1 MDEPITPVKLA
12 EECRVDKKTLLDT
25 ARKVLNFA
33 NVFTQG
39 HGAHPLY
46 IFNKVQAEKIRMAI
60 KGGKRVKEQVDVIPI
75 TVGDAPEREDTFVT
89 GAKVS
94 NAVAKT
100 GECELFDVPQV
111 EKTMTTKEV
120 ADVLGVDVKTVQRAA
135 EVLFDSTVEKVS
147 YGGRPT
153 MVFTEEQATAIKQE
167 IQKHHNLPSRQ
178 IDNVTTEL
186 EENETILHAVSILQR
201 RSEEYKK
208 RAEVAEARNA
218 TLEPKGD
225 AYDALMSGDGTY
237 SIKEAAKMLRIKGV
251 GQNNLFKI
259 LRERKY
265 LMASNLPYQ
274 QYVEQGLF
282 VVKAIT
288 VPIKGRDVNMTIT
301 RVTPKGLD
309 WLRKDLGDVA

>member
-1 MDEPITPVKLA
+1 MSMNQQITPVVLA
-12 EECRVDKKTLLDT
+12 NECGVSKERILEVAK
-25 ARKVLNFA
+25 RVLNPR
-33 NVFTQG
+33 NVYSYVAGSRTVYVFSE
-39 HGAHPLY
+39 
-46 IFNKVQAEKIRMAI
+46 VQAEKIYMAI
-60 KGGKRVKEQVDVIPI
+60 KGSEMVNEQTEVD
-75 TVGDAPEREDTFVT
+75 DAHEVAVT
-89 GAKVS
+89 S
-94 NAVAKT
+94 NVVVDAT
-100 GECELFDVPQV
+100 GQELFDAPQI

-120 ADVLGVDVKTVQRAA
+120 ADALGVDVKTVQRAA
-135 EVLFDSTVEKVS
+135 GVLFDSTVEKVS

-153 MVFTEEQATAIKQE
+153 MVFTEIQATAIKQE

-208 RAEVAEARNA
+208 RAEAAEARNT

-225 AYDALMSGDGTY
+225 AYDALMSGNGTY
-237 SIKEAAKMLRIKGV
+237 SMRETAKMLHIKGI
-251 GQNNLFKI
+251 GQNNLFKV

-288 VPIKGRDVNMTIT
+288 VPIKGRDVNITIT